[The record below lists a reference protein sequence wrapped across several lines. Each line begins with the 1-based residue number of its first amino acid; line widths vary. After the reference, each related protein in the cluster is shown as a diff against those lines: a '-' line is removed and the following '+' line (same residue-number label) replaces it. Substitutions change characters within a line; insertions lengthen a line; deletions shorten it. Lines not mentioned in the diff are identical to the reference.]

1 MSEYTVVVGLG
12 NPENVDRLMHIAC
25 MIANECE
32 GRVSGV
38 TVVPVDCSAPDVLD
52 EYHDR
57 INRAY
62 GILAEAEQAAELSG
76 TPFEGHLSIGRTVA
90 DVLDE
95 VADSTDARL
104 IIVGF
109 SEREHPA
116 GGDSKFDRLVDEI
129 AHNAPCSLLVA
140 RVLGE
145 PKYRRVLVP
154 VRGHATLETRH
165 DVLQALRNQLGASV
179 DVMHVCA
186 SEREA
191 EEMREQLVE
200 WLRDHGV
207 MERVRLLMEINPDP
221 GAAIVEAS
229 SNYDLVVIATAPLHE
244 VRRKFFGAVPEYV
257 ANHAACSTFLVRTQD
272 VRTDS

>member
-12 NPENVDRLMHIAC
+12 NPENVDRLMHVAS
-25 MIANECE
+25 MIAKDNG
-32 GRVSGV
+32 GRVQGV
-38 TVVPVDCSAPDVLD
+38 TVVNVDRFAPDMTD
-52 EYHDR
+52 QAHDR

-62 GILAEAEQAAELSG
+62 NILAEAEAVAELCGAS
-76 TPFEGHLSIGRTVA
+76 FDGHLTVGREVA
-90 DVLDE
+90 EVLNE

-109 SEREHPA
+109 SERRHPA
-116 GGDSKFDRLVDEI
+116 GADTDFDRLVDEI
-129 AHNAPCSLLVA
+129 AHQAPCNVLVA
-140 RVLGE
+140 RFVRE
-145 PKYRRVLVP
+145 PTYERVLVP
-154 VRGHATLETRH
+154 VRGRSTLETRH

-179 DVMHVCA
+179 DVMHV
-186 SEREA
+186 SSNQREA
-191 EEMREQLVE
+191 EEMRELLAD

-207 MERVRLLMEINPDP
+207 IDRVRLLVEISKDA

-229 SNYDLVVIATAPLHE
+229 SNYDLVVIGTAPLHE

-272 VRTDS
+272 IRREG